1 MAPPKAVQQQGLLAQ
16 LRNVCKGLGLEKVL
30 ATSWNGLRE
39 AASAFTLDLSIDI
52 EHISVQ
58 KLEALT
64 RSLELASTPE
74 FGTELW
80 EWLAKP
86 VEGSQEC
93 VPRVRAL
100 LVILGQV
107 CGTSNELIG
116 AAGAAYFALLMA
128 DGADQQWSVLF
139 QPGILRQILRA
150 FRCLRRGDLKPK
162 KERRDNERVDDG
174 TADSIMEEGSG
185 EGDKG
190 KEEDVAGGMHA
201 KEALELLRKL
211 SVFFLQRGMGS
222 SVEAGALVVEELA
235 VLMVRPSEET
245 VARHAAS
252 ALSALVARAGNP
264 DDIRR
269 VAAASIRAT
278 MPAVLMTQERLNAFQ
293 GTIPRPLQQ
302 ARIVTLSF
310 WCGLIRSHPELLSP
324 QEHQATPIVDE
335 VQEDDGGSLPKKR
348 GRRKG
353 QDKRATEDD
362 QNASDAD
369 GGNGEE
375 PSDDKLDVEADAE
388 GGGEVGCD
396 AEKKVR
402 RRRPRGSGMND
413 PILAVL
419 ELVCILTP
427 DRSEWRSYAAD
438 SVMTLLSHAADVE
451 RQLEMIE
458 CVNTAARR
466 RASVKTKDPTWNREM
481 ELNDGD
487 EAPQP
492 LALPICEGTDALAEG
507 ALVAPLDSEP
517 RIVPETPSSSE
528 RFIAF
533 LERILE
539 SERTSSRVLATELA
553 VTSLERSGQLARRG
567 AEDARVELVRKL
579 LMALLSRC
587 ADGVPTVRSR
597 ALCGVS
603 SALQNLARPGTFSQL
618 LGKITLQCAHPQ
630 YLNLPGMFRAAAAD
644 EKPTVRRAS
653 LTLFDAVVPL
663 LCDPMGLSDEQVA
676 LFFDGKVLASLSA
689 DESIMV
695 RKAAISSLALLL
707 RTCPF
712 AKTVCQLWVQ
722 NVLPLVLDVETS
734 VVERA
739 LDELEATVLNPIAES
754 TTCMRAKNEV
764 ALLPAVLQQLDS
776 EATEYLQRG
785 LKLLAV
791 RNEGKLPRKF
801 VGALF
806 QWVQEC
812 MRPLPLQ
819 AWPLAVWS
827 MLEEVTSIDKAGG
840 ALAHF
845 DLILDAWRLFSSPVP
860 VEGKRIRIKQGGLGG
875 LEESGYTGGG
885 QAASG
890 PSEGLLGTKILRVL
904 DNLVLAVPEDQMEDL
919 MGSLCAA
926 LASFAAPTCMIRALM
941 CTIERIEDAWK
952 ARKVYAQRAQERA
965 AWRSSFLKSIQG
977 MLTEYVT
984 ANTGAEA
991 AASITPRRL
1000 CGALF
1005 TLGELA
1011 MMDISVISQG
1021 VITQVQTIATN
1032 TIWRNGERV
1041 ETDARARGHAFA
1053 ALGKFCLRKDVLAK
1067 KSVELLVLHLNPGE
1081 SLVVRNNVLVVL
1093 GDICSKYTS
1102 LVDRFVPHMTDL
1114 FRDPGDLLRKQAA
1127 MIMASLLSED
1137 FIKFRGLIMLHLLRK
1152 QAAMIM
1158 ASLLSEDF
1166 IKFRGLIMLRFIYL
1180 LGDPSDAVCNFV
1192 ECLFARI
1199 LHSRN
1204 ATMFSQN
1211 FLDVICALNAWHGL
1225 ANFQG
1230 AHGNEDFSLLGSS
1243 SRRAKI
1249 YRFMLTLMSND
1260 QKFNVCAQI
1269 VTTLLAAFVD
1279 AEEKIDL
1286 PVTTDEPAGQALSD
1300 GLALLCCKEMAS
1312 VLPHKLMSNDQKFNV
1327 CAQIVTTLLAAFVDA
1342 EEKIDLPVTTD
1353 EPAGQALS
1361 DGLALLCCK
1370 EMRICFTTQRAG
1382 QDEDGEA
1389 DGTGDKAGAEAARGV
1404 LSSILKRNMCENIV
1418 PVLIQLKNLMEA
1430 RHSPFLRQLRH
1441 CLREILRDFKDD
1453 LKTMLAGDAQLANE
1467 IAFDLQNP
1475 NEEDAQCGDN
1485 SVAKESIEKLPLTN
1499 FGGASRRVSLA
1510 SMMKTPGKNTVPLA
1524 DICEAA
1530 ATEVA
1535 VLSHQ
1540 VADSPCPS
1548 SVIPKARHGSMDSVK
1563 KSSMGAAVE
1572 ASPRPLIR
1580 RSSHAA
1586 TPTRERAVVGSP
1598 QHVPS
1603 LPVAEMHGAS
1613 QDVLGFDK
1621 LLQDDAMTTAAAP
1634 SPSSAAAV
1642 QQGGGKRRRHNT
1654 QAVEIAAV

>member
-235 VLMVRPSEET
+235 VLMVRPSEEN

-252 ALSALVARAGNP
+252 ALSALVAHAGSP
-264 DDIRR
+264 DDVRR
-269 VAAASIRAT
+269 VAATSIRAT

-293 GTIPRPLQQ
+293 GAIPKPLQQ

-310 WCGLIRSHPELLSP
+310 WCSLFRNNPELLIA
-324 QEHQATPIVDE
+324 QEHQATPTAEE
-335 VQEDDGGSLPKKR
+335 VQEEEGGNVPKKR

-353 QDKRATEDD
+353 QEKKSSEDD

-369 GGNGEE
+369 DGEGEE
-375 PSDDKLDVEADAE
+375 PSDEKLDMEAEAEAGDKTCSDA
-388 GGGEVGCD
+388 D
-396 AEKKVR
+396 KKVR
-402 RRRPRGSGMND
+402 RRRPRGTGMDD
-413 PILAVL
+413 PILASL
-419 ELVCILTP
+419 ELLCMLTP

-1137 FIKFRGLIMLHLLRK
+1137 FIKFRGLIML
-1152 QAAMIM
+1152 
-1158 ASLLSEDF
+1158 
-1166 IKFRGLIMLRFIYL
+1166 RFIYL

-1286 PVTTDEPAGQALSD
+1286 P
-1300 GLALLCCKEMAS
+1300 
-1312 VLPHKLMSNDQKFNV
+1312 
-1327 CAQIVTTLLAAFVDA
+1327 I
-1342 EEKIDLPVTTD
+1342 TTD

-1370 EMRICFTTQRAG
+1370 EMRICFTTQKAG

-1389 DGTGDKAGAEAARGV
+1389 DGTGDKASAEAARGV

-1418 PVLIQLKNLMEA
+1418 PVLIQLKNLMEE

-1475 NEEDAQCGDN
+1475 DGMDPQCDAN
-1485 SVAKESIEKLPLTN
+1485 SVTKESTEKLPLTN

-1510 SMMKTPGKNTVPLA
+1510 SMMKTPGKNNCAPLA
-1524 DICEAA
+1524 DVCEVD
-1530 ATEVA
+1530 ATEGS
-1535 VLSHQ
+1535 VLAHQ
-1540 VADSPCPS
+1540 VAESPCPG
-1548 SVIPKARHGSMDSVK
+1548 SVIPKARRSSMDSVK
-1563 KSSMGAAVE
+1563 KSSMETVLD

-1580 RSSHAA
+1580 TSSHAK
-1586 TPTRERAVVGSP
+1586 TPLRENVLVRSP

-1603 LPVAEMHGAS
+1603 LPVAALQGAS
-1613 QDVLGFDK
+1613 QDVLGFDN
-1621 LLQDDAMTTAAAP
+1621 LLGDVANMAAAAP
-1634 SPSSAAAV
+1634 SPNAAATAV
-1642 QQGGGKRRRHNT
+1642 QPPSGKRRRHAT
-1654 QAVEIAAV
+1654 RTAEIAAA

>member
-1137 FIKFRGLIMLHLLRK
+1137 FIKFRGLIML
-1152 QAAMIM
+1152 
-1158 ASLLSEDF
+1158 
-1166 IKFRGLIMLRFIYL
+1166 RFIYL

-1286 PVTTDEPAGQALSD
+1286 P
-1300 GLALLCCKEMAS
+1300 
-1312 VLPHKLMSNDQKFNV
+1312 
-1327 CAQIVTTLLAAFVDA
+1327 I
-1342 EEKIDLPVTTD
+1342 TTD

-1370 EMRICFTTQRAG
+1370 EMRICFTTQKAG

-1389 DGTGDKAGAEAARGV
+1389 DGTGDKASAEAARGV

-1418 PVLIQLKNLMEA
+1418 PVLIQLKNLMEE

-1475 NEEDAQCGDN
+1475 DGMDPQCDAN
-1485 SVAKESIEKLPLTN
+1485 SVTKESTEKLPLTN

-1510 SMMKTPGKNTVPLA
+1510 SMMKTPGKNNCAPLA
-1524 DICEAA
+1524 DVCEVD
-1530 ATEVA
+1530 ATEGS
-1535 VLSHQ
+1535 VLAHQ
-1540 VADSPCPS
+1540 VAESPCPG
-1548 SVIPKARHGSMDSVK
+1548 SVIPKARRSSMDSVK
-1563 KSSMGAAVE
+1563 KSSMETVLD

-1580 RSSHAA
+1580 TSSHAK
-1586 TPTRERAVVGSP
+1586 TPLRENVLVRSP

-1603 LPVAEMHGAS
+1603 LPVAALQGAS
-1613 QDVLGFDK
+1613 QDVLGFDN
-1621 LLQDDAMTTAAAP
+1621 LLGDVANMAAAAP
-1634 SPSSAAAV
+1634 SPNAAATAV
-1642 QQGGGKRRRHNT
+1642 QPPSGKRRRHAT
-1654 QAVEIAAV
+1654 RTAEIAAA